1 MKFAII
7 GLGRMGRRHIQVA
20 QSLGFDVVGVYDLF
34 QGAVDETLNEFP
46 MLKDKVFSSAEAL
59 LEQSGAQLL
68 TVSTTA
74 PSHAEFVCKAAESG
88 FRYILC
94 EKPLAVSLAEADAMV
109 VSCAQN
115 GVQLAVNHQMQ
126 FMEQYTKIRDMIGSG
141 EFGPLRSITVHASNF
156 GLAMN
161 AVHYFEMFRYVTGET
176 LASVQCWI
184 DNEKVPNP
192 RGPQY
197 SDYSGQLR
205 GLSASGVRLNLE
217 AGGDLGHGI
226 QVIYGCRNGQIIVD
240 ELAGSVRA
248 IRRKAEFTELPTT
261 RYGMPVDV
269 ESFSIAP
276 ADVLEPTAC
285 VWRAMLAGQSFPDGY
300 VGQHAL
306 AVLVAAYISGEANA
320 ALTAVDDS
328 LPKQKTFSW
337 A

>member
-7 GLGRMGRRHIQVA
+7 GLGRMGRRHVQVA
-20 QSLGFDVVGVYDLF
+20 LNLGFEVVGVYDLF
-34 QGAVDETLNEFP
+34 QGAIDETLKEFP
-46 MLKDKVFSSAEAL
+46 ALADKVFSSAEEL
-59 LEQSGAQLL
+59 LEFSGAQLL
-68 TVSTTA
+68 TISTTA
-74 PSHAEFVCKAAESG
+74 PSHAEFVCKAAETG

-109 VSCAQN
+109 AACAKH

-126 FMEQYTKIRDMIGSG
+126 FMEQYTKIREIIGSG

-161 AVHYFEMFRYVTGET
+161 AVHYFEMFRYVTGES
-176 LASVQCWI
+176 LASVQCWV
-184 DNEKVPNP
+184 DNERVPNP

-205 GLSASGVRLNLE
+205 GLSASGVRFNLE

-240 ELAGSVRA
+240 ELAGSVRT
-248 IRRKAEFTELPTT
+248 ICRKAEFSELPTT
-261 RYGMPVDV
+261 RYGMPA
-269 ESFSIAP
+269 EEANFSIAP
-276 ADVLEPTAC
+276 ADVLEPTAR
-285 VWRAMLAGQSFPDGY
+285 VWRAMLAGENFPDGNI
-300 VGQHAL
+300 GRHAL
-306 AVLVAAYISGEANA
+306 SVLVAAYVSGETNA
-320 ALTAVDDS
+320 AFTPVDDS

>member
-1 MKFAII
+1 MKCAII
-7 GLGRMGRRHIQVA
+7 GLGRMGRRHIHVVH
-20 QSLGFDVVGVYDLF
+20 SLGFEVVGVYDLF
-34 QGAVDETLNEFP
+34 QGSIDETLKEFP
-46 MLKDKVFSSAEAL
+46 ALEGMVFVSADAL
-59 LEQSGAQLL
+59 LEHSGAQLL
-68 TVSTTA
+68 IVATTA
-74 PSHAEFVCKAAESG
+74 PSHAEFVCKAAASG

-94 EKPLAVSLAEADAMV
+94 EKPLAVSLAEAEAMV
-109 VSCAQN
+109 VACDRY
-115 GVQLAVNHQMQ
+115 GVHLAVNHQMQ
-126 FMEQYTKIRDMIGSG
+126 FMEQYTKIRDMISSG

-184 DNEKVPNP
+184 DKEKVPNP

-205 GLSASGVRLNLE
+205 GLSASGVRFNLE

-248 IRRKAEFTELPTT
+248 IHRKSEFADLPTT

-285 VWRAMLAGQSFPDGY
+285 VLRAMLAGEAFPDGEI
-300 VGQHAL
+300 GRHAL
-306 AVLVAAYISGEANA
+306 AVLVAAYVSGEAGA
-320 ALTAVDDS
+320 VLTPVDDS
-328 LPKQKTFSW
+328 LPKHKTFSW

>member
-1 MKFAII
+1 MKFAVI

-20 QSLGFDVVGVYDLF
+20 HSLGFEVVGIYDLF
-34 QGAVDETLNEFP
+34 QGAIDETLKEFP
-46 MLKDKVFSSAEAL
+46 ALEGKVFFSAEAL

-68 TVSTTA
+68 TVATTA

-109 VSCAQN
+109 AACAQH

-126 FMEQYTKIRDMIGSG
+126 FMEQYTKIREMIGSG
-141 EFGPLRSITVHASNF
+141 EFGPLRCITVHASNF

-184 DNEKVPNP
+184 DKERVPNP

-205 GLSASGVRLNLE
+205 GLSASGVRFNLE

-248 IRRKAEFTELPTT
+248 SRRKTEFAGLPTT
-261 RYGMPVDV
+261 RYGMPAEV
-269 ESFSIAP
+269 ESLSIAP
-276 ADVLEPTAC
+276 ADVLEPTAD
-285 VWRAMLAGQSFPDGY
+285 VWRAMLAGKSFPG
-300 VGQHAL
+300 GNIGRHAL
-306 AVLVAAYISGEANA
+306 AVLVAAYVSGESNA
-320 ALTAVDDS
+320 ALTFVDDS

>member
-1 MKFAII
+1 MKCAII
-7 GLGRMGRRHIQVA
+7 GLGRMGRRHIHVVHN
-20 QSLGFDVVGVYDLF
+20 LGFEVVGIYDLF
-34 QGAVDETLNEFP
+34 EGAVDETLKEFP
-46 MLKDKVFSSAEAL
+46 ILAGKVFSSAEAL

-68 TVSTTA
+68 IVATTA
-74 PSHAEFVCKAAESG
+74 PSHAELVCRAAQSG

-94 EKPLAVSLAEADAMV
+94 EKPLAVSLAEADAMLAI
-109 VSCAQN
+109 CAQH

-126 FMEQYTKIRDMIGSG
+126 FMEQYTKIREMIGSG

-184 DNEKVPNP
+184 DSEKVPNP
-192 RGPQY
+192 RGAQY

-205 GLSASGVRLNLE
+205 GLSVSGVRFNLE

-226 QVIYGCRNGQIIVD
+226 QVIYGCRNGQIMVD

-248 IRRKAEFTELPTT
+248 IRRKADFAELPTT

-276 ADVLEPTAC
+276 ADVLEPTAS
-285 VWRAMLAGQSFPDGY
+285 VLRAMLAGQPFPDGDI
-300 VGQHAL
+300 GRHAL
-306 AVLVAAYISGEANA
+306 AVLVAAYVSGEANA
-320 ALTAVDDS
+320 VLTPVDDS

>member
-7 GLGRMGRRHIQVA
+7 GLGRMGRRHVQVA
-20 QSLGFDVVGVYDLF
+20 LDLGFEVLGIYDMF
-34 QGAVDETLNEFP
+34 QGAIDETLNEFP
-46 MLKDKVFSSAEAL
+46 ALAGKVFSSAQAL
-59 LEQSGAQLL
+59 LEESGAQLL
-68 TVSTTA
+68 TISTTA
-74 PSHAEFVCKAAESG
+74 PSHAEYVCKAAESG

-94 EKPLAVSLAEADAMV
+94 EKPLAVSLDEADAMV
-109 VSCAQN
+109 ATCAN
-115 GVQLAVNHQMQ
+115 YGVQLAVNHQMQ
-126 FMEQYTKIRDMIGSG
+126 FMEQYTRIKEMIGGG

-205 GLSASGVRLNLE
+205 GVSASGVRFNLE

-226 QVIYGCRNGQIIVD
+226 QVIYGCRNGQIMVD
-240 ELAGSVRA
+240 ELVGSVRT
-248 IRRKAEFTELPTT
+248 IRRKTEFAELPTT
-261 RYGMPVDV
+261 RYGMPAEV
-269 ESFSIAP
+269 ETFSIAP
-276 ADVLEPTAC
+276 ADVFKPTAD
-285 VWRAMLAGQSFPDGY
+285 VWRAMLAGHSFPDGNI
-300 VGQHAL
+300 GRHAL
-306 AVLVAAYISGEANA
+306 AVLVAAYVSGESNA
-320 ALTAVDDS
+320 AQTSVDNS
-328 LPKQKTFSW
+328 LPKQKIFSW